1 MPSPTANILFPHTNM
16 REVQDRLV
24 KRIYDALLFRKSLI
38 VHAPTGLGKTAAS
51 LAPAV
56 TIALEKKLTV
66 LFLTSRHTQHQIALE
81 TLKTMK
87 EKHKLNLNVSSIIG
101 KKHMCLQPNVTKLHT
116 NDFNEYCRKMK
127 EDDLC
132 EFYTNL
138 KKGEK
143 WSSAT
148 GNLITE
154 IKRIGPISNTVLM
167 EKASACKLCPY
178 EISVLAAK
186 EAHVIIGDYYYAFHP
201 RIREAFFKKI
211 EKELENCILVIDE
224 AHNLPN
230 RLKDLSSAYLSSFVL
245 SRASLEAKKLGYENV
260 ETWMV
265 KILRIF
271 EEYGQG
277 EEEHYIEKDDFLDKM
292 QAVGDYEQI
301 TETLNQI
308 GDQIREDQK
317 QSFIGSVASFLEAW
331 KGEDSGFTRIF
342 SKKQSSRGEQW
353 TLSYRCLDPS
363 LIAAPVLDRSY
374 GNVLMSGTLTPTN
387 MYKELLGVDA
397 EEETFESPFPQENRL
412 NIVIPKTSTKF
423 TQRSETQYMEMAHI
437 LGRVTDK
444 VPGNSAI
451 FFPSYQLKDSVYKYL
466 STACNKTMFSEFP
479 NMTEEQKHDLLE
491 RFKSYHK
498 IGAVLLGV
506 ISGSFGEGIDL
517 PGDLLKGVVIVGLP
531 LQKPDLETKALI
543 DYFDKKF
550 KKGWDYG
557 YLFPA
562 FNKCL
567 QSAGRCIRSEI
578 DRGIVVFLD
587 ERYTWSNYVRCFPPD
602 WKLRTTLLY
611 ERMIEEFFKK
621 E

>member
-1 MPSPTANILFPHTNM
+1 MTSAKILFPHSNM
-16 REVQDRLV
+16 RAVQDRLV
-24 KRIYDALLFRKSLI
+24 KKIYDCLLLRKSLI

-51 LAPAV
+51 LGPAV
-56 TIALEKKLTV
+56 TVALEKKLTV
-66 LFLTSRHTQHQIALE
+66 LFLTSRHTQHAIALE

-101 KKHMCLQPNVTKLHT
+101 KKFMCLQPNVAKLHT

-143 WSSAT
+143 WSSET
-148 GNLITE
+148 GALITE
-154 IKRIGPISNTVLM
+154 IKRIGPISNTLLM

-186 EAHVIIGDYYYAFHP
+186 EANVIIGDYYYAFHP

-230 RLKDLSSAYLSSFVL
+230 RLKDLSSSYLTSFIL

-265 KILRIF
+265 KMLRIF
-271 EEYGQG
+271 EEYGEDR
-277 EEEHYIEKDDFLDKM
+277 EEEKYITRDDFLEKM
-292 QAVGDYEQI
+292 QTVGDYEHI
-301 TETLNQI
+301 LETLTQI
-308 GDQIREDQK
+308 GDQVREDQK

-331 KGEDSGFTRIF
+331 PGEDAGFTRIF
-342 SKKQSSRGEQW
+342 SKKQSSRGDQW

-374 GNVLMSGTLTPTN
+374 ASVLMSGTLTPTS
-387 MYKELLGVDA
+387 MYKEVLGVDA
-397 EEETFESPFPQENRL
+397 EEETFESPFPEENKL
-412 NIVIPKTSTKF
+412 NIIIPKTSTKF
-423 TQRSETQYMEMAHI
+423 TQRSEEQYMEMAKI
-437 LGRVTDK
+437 LGQVVDK

-451 FFPSYQLKDSVYKYL
+451 FFPSYQLKDSVYRYF
-466 STACNKTMFSEFP
+466 STACTKTIFSEFP

-567 QSAGRCIRSEI
+567 QSAGRCIRSET
-578 DRGIVVFLD
+578 DRGIIVFLD
-587 ERYTWSNYVRCFPPD
+587 ERYTWSNYYRCFPPD
-602 WKLRTTLLY
+602 WKMRTTLLY
-611 ERMIEEFFKK
+611 ERTIEEFFKQ
-621 E
+621 

>member
-1 MPSPTANILFPHTNM
+1 MPSPKILFPHSEM
-16 REVQDRLV
+16 RAVQDRLV
-24 KRIYDALLFRKSLI
+24 KRIYEGLSQRKSLI
-38 VHAPTGLGKTAAS
+38 LHAPTGLGKTAAS

-56 TIALEKKLTV
+56 TLALEKKLTI
-66 LFLTSRHTQHQIALE
+66 LFLTSRHTQHLIALD
-81 TLKTMK
+81 TLKQMK
-87 EKHKLNLNVSSIIG
+87 EKHSLKLNVSSIIG

-132 EFYTNL
+132 EFYSNL

-143 WSSAT
+143 WSSET

-154 IKRIGPISNTVLM
+154 IKRIGPITNTVLM
-167 EKASACKLCPY
+167 EKAANCKLCPY
-178 EISVLAAK
+178 EISILVAK
-186 EAHVIIGDYYYAFHP
+186 EAQVIIGDYYYAFHP

-211 EKELENCILVIDE
+211 EKELENCILIIDE

-245 SRASLEAKKLGYENV
+245 SRASLEANKLGYAEV
-260 ETWMV
+260 EAWMT
-265 KILRIF
+265 RMFHIF
-271 EEYGQG
+271 EEYAHG
-277 EEEHYIEKDDFLDKM
+277 EEEQYITKEDFLDQM
-292 QAVGDYEQI
+292 TSVGDYDEIIERLTQ
-301 TETLNQI
+301 L

-317 QSFIGSVASFLEAW
+317 QSFLGSVASFLEAW
-331 KGEDSGFTRIF
+331 KGNDAGFARIF
-342 SKKQSSRGEQW
+342 SKKQASRGEQW

-363 LIAAPVLDRSY
+363 LIAAPVLERTY
-374 GNVLMSGTLTPTN
+374 GNVLMSGTLTPTS
-387 MYKELLGVDA
+387 MYREVLGIDA
-397 EEETFESPFPQENRL
+397 EEETFESPFPHENRL
-412 NIVIPKTSTKF
+412 NVVIPKTSTKF
-423 TQRSETQYMEMAHI
+423 TQRSEAQYQEMAKI
-437 LGRVTDK
+437 LGEVVDRI
-444 VPGNSAI
+444 PGNSAI

-466 STACNKTMFSEFP
+466 STACSKTMFSEFP
-479 NMTEEQKHDLLE
+479 NMTEEQKQGLLE

-498 IGAVLLGV
+498 TGAVLMGV

-557 YLFPA
+557 YLYPA

-567 QSAGRCIRSEI
+567 QSAGRCIRSET
-578 DRGIVVFLD
+578 DRGVIIFLD
-587 ERYTWSNYVRCFPPD
+587 ERYTWSNYARCFPPD
-602 WKLRTTLLY
+602 WKMRTTLLY
-611 ERMIEEFFKK
+611 GRMIEEFFKV
-621 E
+621 